1 MTKKEFVRKIARDNG
16 FYIYQV
22 NEYLDAITK
31 GITEVIQGGDKVKL
45 IGFGTF
51 NPMRAKGYK
60 SMFQGQE
67 VTHRPYNKI
76 RFDTSPDLKRLLTED
91 YEAKE
96 EEKMVSC
103 TLSPEDEEE
112 N

>member
-1 MTKKEFVRKIARDNG
+1 MTKKEFVRKVASDNG

-31 GITEVIQGGDKVKL
+31 GIIEVIQSGDKVKL
-45 IGFGTF
+45 KGFGTF
-51 NPMRAKGYK
+51 KLMRGKEWKGV
-60 SMFQGQE
+60 FQGQE
-67 VTHRPYNKI
+67 IVHKPSNRIK
-76 RFDTSPDLKRLLTED
+76 FDTAEDLKRRLTAD
-91 YEAKE
+91 YESKE

>member
-1 MTKKEFVRKIARDNG
+1 MTKKEFVRKVASDNG

-31 GITEVIQGGDKVKL
+31 GIVEVIQSGDKVKL

-51 NPMRAKGYK
+51 NPMRVKGYK
-60 SMFQGQE
+60 GVFQGQE
-67 VTHRPYNKI
+67 VEHKPYNKI
-76 RFDTSPDLKRLLTED
+76 RFDTSVDLKRRLTED

-103 TLSPEDEEE
+103 TLSPEDEAE

>member
-31 GITEVIQGGDKVKL
+31 GITEVIQSGDTVKL
-45 IGFGTF
+45 IGFGIF
-51 NPMRAKGYK
+51 NPIRIKECKGV
-60 SMFQGQE
+60 FRGQE
-67 VTHRPYNKI
+67 VAHKPYNKI